1 MRDDLRP
8 QQRSKQSAPRLATV
22 LHSKQIVHRLLGL
35 HPSLLGIGLQQ
46 HLAAVEPLQRKGNLP
61 IPHRQHFGKCFGAIG
76 MAGVARHK
84 DEVAG
89 SDILARP
96 RQEMLHL
103 DRLAVFVSPEK
114 ADVEAMPRVFKVVGI
129 AAEKGDITFG
139 SKDESNVGVATEAVE
154 MEATAPEQGDDVT
167 P

>member
-1 MRDDLRP
+1 
-8 QQRSKQSAPRLATV
+8 
-22 LHSKQIVHRLLGL
+22 
-35 HPSLLGIGLQQ
+35 
-46 HLAAVEPLQRKGNLP
+46 
-61 IPHRQHFGKCFGAIG
+61 
-76 MAGVARHK
+76 
-84 DEVAG
+84 
-89 SDILARP
+89 
-96 RQEMLHL
+96 MLHL